1 MSFKIATHFVGC
13 YILFFE
19 LFFAMWKEIKSNLI
33 KLRNII
39 FVGIYVCGFWFG
51 LLTAIQFSNL
61 FVDSFIIGYQSKEI
75 VILSSEK
82 IYNDS
87 DRILVIMDEE
97 RKVFSLAPGYVQIED
112 NSKYLV
118 HVFVKSK
125 IVIPIE
131 VSS

>member
-1 MSFKIATHFVGC
+1 MERV
-13 YILFFE
+13 
-19 LFFAMWKEIKSNLI
+19 KSNLI
-33 KLRNII
+33 KLRKIL

-51 LLTAIQFSNL
+51 LLTAIQFYNL
-61 FVDSFIIGYQSKEI
+61 FVDSFIIGYQSKEVI
-75 VILSSEK
+75 ILSSEK

-87 DRILVIMDEE
+87 DRILVEMDGE
-97 RKVFSLAPGYVQIED
+97 RKAFYLAPGYVPVEH

-131 VSS
+131 